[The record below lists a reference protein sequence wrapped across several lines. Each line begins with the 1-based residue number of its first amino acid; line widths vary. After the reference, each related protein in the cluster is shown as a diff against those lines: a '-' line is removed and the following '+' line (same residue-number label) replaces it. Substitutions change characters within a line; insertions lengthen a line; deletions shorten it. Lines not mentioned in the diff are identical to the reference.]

1 MAAPGLLL
9 LLLLAAGPP
18 PAVAP
23 ASVPSGAP
31 AAAPVLLDRVVA
43 LVDSDPIL
51 LSEVE
56 RVVALGLV
64 PEREL
69 LAILETHAH
78 RSRHRPEHADPQP
91 SLLEVLAQQ
100 VVRLLVATLDER
112 GDGAGHLVV
121 RGGSHGVPPVGAS

>member
-1 MAAPGLLL
+1 MAPLVDQVQVDLTQSGREAVGVVTLVLDP
-9 LLLLAAGPP
+9 
-18 PAVAP
+18 VAP
-23 ASVPSGAP
+23 RGEDA
-31 AAAPVLLDRVVA
+31 VVHRA
-43 LVDSDPIL
+43 VGVRTHRAED
-51 LSEVE
+51 
-56 RVVALGLV
+56 ALGLV